1 MSGCACAWRV
11 TAVVSMM
18 KNATRFENVI
28 PMYVSILMRWRWA
41 LGLLGRLEQRLL
53 AFGSALLFHFLRSLP
68 EKTGY
73 GLIVVPNTATSVS
86 R

>member
-1 MSGCACAWRV
+1 
-11 TAVVSMM
+11 VVSMM

-53 AFGSALLFHFLRSLP
+53 AFAARCSSTSCEACQKNR
-68 EKTGY
+68 Y